1 MFKPIARSLFVAPLA
16 AVIFTT
22 GAATAQDHRTDVVN
36 TAPVMAEMEGP
47 PTAQAAEFV
56 GTPDVVSVNEGGW
69 QHFELNAGPENA
81 NRWYLILGSLSGTQ
95 PGIILGDF
103 LIPLQ
108 YDFYTDFTL
117 TMPNAGL
124 IRDQLARLDEAGQ
137 ATADF
142 YLPPRV
148 ALDFIGMTMNH
159 VYVVANESAGI
170 AAVSEPVP
178 LHLDG

>member
-22 GAATAQDHRTDVVN
+22 GAATAQDEVA
-36 TAPVMAEMEGP
+36 TAQDHDSAGP
-47 PTAQAAEFV
+47 PTAQAVEFV
-56 GTPDVVSVNEGGW
+56 GVPDTVSVNEGGW

-81 NRWYLILGSLSGTQ
+81 NRWYMILGSLSGTH
-95 PGIILGDF
+95 PGIVLGDF
-103 LIPLQ
+103 MIPLK

-117 TMPNAGL
+117 FRPNAGL
-124 IRDQLARLDEAGQ
+124 IRDQLARLDEGGQ

-142 YLPPRV
+142 YLPPQL

-178 LHLDG
+178 LHLEG

>member
-1 MFKPIARSLFVAPLA
+1 MKPIARSLFVGTLA

-22 GAATAQDHRTDVVN
+22 GAATAQQ
-36 TAPVMAEMEGP
+36 G
-47 PTAQAAEFV
+47 AEFV
-56 GTPDVVSVNEGGW
+56 GTPDRVSVSEGGW
-69 QHFELNAGPENA
+69 QNFELNAGPEHPH
-81 NRWYLILGSLSGTQ
+81 RWYLILGSLSGTD
-95 PGIILGDF
+95 PGIAVGDF